1 MDVSWQDNPC
11 VLHCGSGMVDTN
23 LRNVPV
29 GGWNRVIHTSSV
41 DATMSKGWQSDI
53 VPTKIFLQ
61 LFFLVMVFLV
71 LSQKILEKWRLSLG
85 RWWTQC
91 SVKSW
96 FLLSTSAF
104 GVWVWQN
111 PCINCVKMAYIKHT
125 HSQIYT
131 HSNTFIC
138 TCTYAHTHTCSQPSH
153 TNAHVTI
160 LTHILIH
167 VHNPHTQ
174 THIHIYSYTL
184 THIQTHTNTHKH
196 IHKYTHTH
204 TYTLIHTDILAGHL
218 VFSSNYT

>member
-1 MDVSWQDNPC
+1 MFREHSYVWRPAVLCCPPTTLSGSFWSSFWVILFGSIVTVTEMDVSWQDNPC

-29 GGWNRVIHTSSV
+29 GGWNRVIHTSMV
-41 DATMSKGWQSDI
+41 DAAMSKGWQSDR
-53 VPTKIFLQ
+53 VPTKTFPQ

-138 TCTYAHTHTCSQPSH
+138 TCTYTHTHTCS
-153 TNAHVTI
+153 
-160 LTHILIH
+160 
-167 VHNPHTQ
+167 
-174 THIHIYSYTL
+174 
-184 THIQTHTNTHKH
+184 
-196 IHKYTHTH
+196 
-204 TYTLIHTDILAGHL
+204 
-218 VFSSNYT
+218 